1 MSDISLTS
9 TDRASLL
16 SLQRTSDVRNEAA
29 NRLAT
34 GLQVQSATDN
44 PVNFSESNAIRD
56 RVNDLLNAKD
66 SIGQG
71 VSAIEASLDGLDA
84 LSNLNDQ
91 LQGIARSALGGDD
104 AQRQAAAQH
113 LIKCASSLMPSRRMR
128 LLGACRC

>member
-29 NRLAT
+29 SRLAT

-44 PVNFSESNAIRD
+44 PVKFNESNAIRD

-71 VSAIEASLDGLDA
+71 CFRD
-84 LSNLNDQ
+84 
-91 LQGIARSALGGDD
+91 
-104 AQRQAAAQH
+104 
-113 LIKCASSLMPSRRMR
+113 
-128 LLGACRC
+128 